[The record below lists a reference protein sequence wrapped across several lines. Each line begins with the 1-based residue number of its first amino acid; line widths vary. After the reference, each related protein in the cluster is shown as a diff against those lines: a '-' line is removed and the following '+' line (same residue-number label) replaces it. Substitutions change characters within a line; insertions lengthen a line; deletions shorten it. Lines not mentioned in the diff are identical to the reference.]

1 MRAVDLTFKPQGG
14 GSHGPSPLRADAF
27 ALYTWWHEF
36 IKRGE
41 GPRLKDVCNGL
52 GWHRSRVVKVV
63 NFIILRRGRSSL
75 PHLDAYKATV
85 LDGRCRWRGALC
97 RWAPAGSEPWYVYHY
112 CCRECGH
119 HRARIRQED
128 GVSRCLSCRAAQ
140 SFDKFS
146 GEEIDRTDLPDVQ
159 IERGQQISRMLAA
172 IDNLPSPRHAEVI
185 RARFGLNGGD
195 GELLE
200 VIGQRMGISRERVRQ
215 IETLALA
222 NLRRQLKNESPPT

>member
-1 MRAVDLTFKPQGG
+1 MDLTFKPGG
-14 GSHGPSPLRADAF
+14 CGGHGPSPLRADAF
-27 ALYTWWHEF
+27 ALYAWWHEF

-63 NFIILRRGRSSL
+63 NFILRRRRSSL

-85 LDGRCRWRGALC
+85 HEGRYRWRGALH

-119 HRARIRQED
+119 HRTRVRQED
-128 GVSRCLSCRAAQ
+128 GVSRCLSCREAL
-140 SFDKFS
+140 SFDKLS
-146 GEEIDRTDLPDVQ
+146 GEEIDRADLPDVQ
-159 IERGQQISRMLAA
+159 IERWQQMSRMLAA
-172 IDNLPSPRHAEVI
+172 IDNLPPRYAGVI
-185 RARFGLNGGD
+185 RARFGLD
-195 GELLE
+195 GEDGEFLE
-200 VIGQRMGISRERVRQ
+200 VIGQRMGISSERVRQ